1 MAGKFTQMADEVLG
15 GIGLIREGAPEAMK
29 AFAGLSVCRWNSA
42 AHALWSLISP
52 TQLIAPRLGTT
63 DRLTA
68 SITDHF
74 RPHAL
79 TDAANA
85 IGVPSAT
92 RWRRNRQAGPGLALQ
107 RFVL

>member
-1 MAGKFTQMADEVLG
+1 VG
-15 GIGLIREGAPEAMK
+15 RSHEAIVVEEECRHRRPKVPLDRGTEFMK
-29 AFAGLSVCRWNSA
+29 CL
-42 AHALWSLISP
+42 
-52 TQLIAPRLGTT
+52 QLIAPRLRTT
-63 DRLTA
+63 DRLPA

-92 RWRRNRQAGPGLALQ
+92 RWRRNRQGGAGLALQ

>member
-1 MAGKFTQMADEVLG
+1 MLLRQFLG
-15 GIGLIREGAPEAMK
+15 SLPGPNKREC
-29 AFAGLSVCRWNSA
+29 SCRWNGA

-92 RWRRNRQAGPGLALQ
+92 RWRRNRQAGAGLALQ
-107 RFVL
+107 RFEL